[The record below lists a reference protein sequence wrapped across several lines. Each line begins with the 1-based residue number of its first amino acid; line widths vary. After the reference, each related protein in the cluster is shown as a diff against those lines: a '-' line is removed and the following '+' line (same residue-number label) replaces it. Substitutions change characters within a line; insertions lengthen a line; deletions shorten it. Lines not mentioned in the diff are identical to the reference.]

1 VFPFFTKEKKK
12 VAIRCWV
19 ADIGDAKHRSSE
31 ISKYLGSLNN
41 PYFSDFRYCDNAL
54 LINGVKYP
62 VVVMDW
68 VEGKPLKEFIND
80 NIGSQEGVLLAI
92 AEEFKNMV
100 AYFHQ
105 QNIAHGDLQ
114 HGNILVK
121 PDGKLSVIDYDSM
134 YIKPLDGM
142 TDTIKGLPGY
152 QHPARVKNK
161 IINHKLDYFSELVI
175 YLSLLAYAQNPA
187 LWNTYYETED
197 LFFSKEDFANPGAS
211 PLIIGLSKSRNSM
224 VVQLTQKLK
233 EQLMVREIDE
243 LSPLE
248 DLLVNKLE
256 VAKEGIVDKWSKQP
270 NKAEK
275 KQLVKPDLGNILGKF

>member
-1 VFPFFTKEKKK
+1 
-12 VAIRCWV
+12 
-19 ADIGDAKHRSSE
+19 
-31 ISKYLGSLNN
+31 
-41 PYFSDFRYCDNAL
+41 
-54 LINGVKYP
+54 
-62 VVVMDW
+62 MDW